1 MKQCEKCGQEIPE
14 GVAFCPNCGAAVNAE
29 QPSASPA
36 MASMPTNTFQGSQAI
51 NAENASAM
59 PVAPAAPIAAQ
70 PINPVTPLQA
80 MPDNGAKKK
89 VDGKIIAMAVACII
103 CLTVGIVGIVMAV
116 SSNKNSEPVATT
128 GSNTPDP
135 SGEVEVPAT
144 GSTGAKVSY
153 AGYEFSIPTSYNY
166 EIYTQ
171 DGMEC
176 LSVSDSPTEYLADIC
191 YYNDHTFTAVENN
204 IDLITESIN
213 TQYGT
218 SATTGTEIID
228 GKKYYYFDLG
238 AMQGQNAMIVLSG
251 IDLYYFTTYVSTRVG
266 VSGTEYLDKI
276 AKVINTAQ
284 KKKDMVRSTNDDGGL
299 ESIKI
304 MQFNNIPDNS

>member
-1 MKQCEKCGQEIPE
+1 MKQCEKCGQIIPE

-29 QPSASPA
+29 QPSANPA
-36 MASMPTNTFQGSQAI
+36 MASMPASTSQSGQTI
-51 NAENASAM
+51 NAENTSAM

-70 PINPVTPLQA
+70 PINPITPLQA
-80 MPDNGAKKK
+80 MPDNGTKKK

-103 CLTVGIVGIVMAV
+103 CLTIGIVGIVMAV
-116 SSNKNSEPVATT
+116 SGNKNSEPVATT
-128 GSNTPDP
+128 GNNAPDP
-135 SGEVEVPAT
+135 
-144 GSTGAKVSY
+144 KVSY
-153 AGYEFSIPTSYNY
+153 AGYEFSIPASYDY
-166 EIYTQ
+166 EISTQ
-171 DGMEC
+171 DGEEC
-176 LSVSDSPTEYLADIC
+176 LSVTDSPTEYLADIC
-191 YYNDHTFTAVENN
+191 YYNDHTFTTIENN

-218 SATTGTEIID
+218 SASTGTETID

-238 AMQGQNAMIVLSG
+238 AMQKQNAMIVLSG
-251 IDLYYFTTYVSTRVG
+251 IDLYYFTTYVSTQVG

-284 KKKDMVRSTNDDGGL
+284 KKKDMVRSTNDDEGL

>member
-1 MKQCEKCGQEIPE
+1 MKQCEKCGQIIPE

-29 QPSASPA
+29 QPSANPA
-36 MASMPTNTFQGSQAI
+36 MASMPASTSQSGQTI
-51 NAENASAM
+51 NAENTSAM

-70 PINPVTPLQA
+70 PINPITPLQA
-80 MPDNGAKKK
+80 MPDNGTKKK

-103 CLTVGIVGIVMAV
+103 CLTIGIVGIVMAV
-116 SSNKNSEPVATT
+116 SGNKNSEPVATT
-128 GSNTPDP
+128 GNNAPDP
-135 SGEVEVPAT
+135 SGGIEVPA
-144 GSTGAKVSY
+144 TGAKVSY
-153 AGYEFSIPTSYNY
+153 AGYEFSIPASYDY

-171 DGMEC
+171 DGEEC
-176 LSVSDSPTEYLADIC
+176 LSVTDSPTEYLADIC
-191 YYNDHTFTAVENN
+191 YYNDHTFTTIENN

-218 SATTGTEIID
+218 SASTGTETID

-238 AMQGQNAMIVLSG
+238 AMQKQNAMIVLSG
-251 IDLYYFTTYVSTRVG
+251 IDLYYFTTYVSTQVG

-284 KKKDMVRSTNDDGGL
+284 KKKDMVRSTNDDEGL